1 MSEKRL
7 RGLGSLISSTA
18 AAVTAASNPAP
29 NSSETQ
35 LLEIPVDKIV
45 PNPRQP
51 RRVFDKD
58 ALSEL
63 ADSIRQHGLLQPVV
77 VRSVGDTYELVAGER
92 RWRATKLAGKETI
105 TAVCKPV
112 DNIESLTLSIIENLQ
127 REDLDPIEEAIAYR
141 TLVTEL
147 SLTQEEVASHVGKE
161 RSTISNALRLLDLPL
176 SIQAKL
182 QSGSLSPGHARVLLA
197 VSDPAAQL
205 NLAERAADK
214 GMSVREIER
223 LVYGSEGVAPDGT
236 GKVSEDRKK
245 LRPAHIAQ
253 LESQIAARVGTK
265 VRLKEGRRGGKLVIS
280 FANDKEFLRILEV
293 LGVDTSE
300 V

>member
-7 RGLGSLISSTA
+7 RGLGSLISSTSGA
-18 AAVTAASNPAP
+18 TSAP
-29 NSSETQ
+29 SSPTMNSSDTQ
-35 LLEIPVDKIV
+35 LMEIPVDGIV

-58 ALSEL
+58 ALNEL

-77 VRSVGDTYELVAGER
+77 VRPVGDTYELVAGER

-197 VSDPAAQL
+197 VSDPTAQL

-223 LVYGSEGVAPDGT
+223 LVYGSEGVAPG
-236 GKVSEDRKK
+236 GAEAGPEDERK
-245 LRPAHIAQ
+245 LRPAHIAE
-253 LESQIAARVGTK
+253 LERQIAARVGTK

-293 LGVDTSE
+293 LGVDTTA

>member
-1 MSEKRL
+1 MAEKKS
-7 RGLGSLISSTA
+7 RGLGSLISSTSGA
-18 AAVTAASNPAP
+18 TATLSVSALPASN
-29 NSSETQ
+29 SQ
-35 LLEIPVDKIV
+35 LIEIPVDKIV

-51 RRVFDKD
+51 RRVFGKE
-58 ALSEL
+58 ALDEL
-63 ADSIRQHGLLQPVV
+63 AESIRQHGLLQPVV
-77 VRSVGDTYELVAGER
+77 VRPVGDSYELVAGER
-92 RWRATKLAGKETI
+92 RWRATKLAGRETI
-105 TAVCKPV
+105 TAVAKPV
-112 DNIESLTLSIIENLQ
+112 DDLESLTLSIIENLQ

-147 SLTQEEVASHVGKE
+147 NLTQEQVAAHVGKE

-176 SIQAKL
+176 AIQAKL

-197 VSDPAAQL
+197 VSDPTTQM

-214 GMSVREIER
+214 GLSVREIER
-223 LVYGSEGVAPDGT
+223 LVYGAEGVASGETEVGTPD
-236 GKVSEDRKK
+236 KPSLK
-245 LRPAHIAQ
+245 PAHIAQ
-253 LESQIAARVGTK
+253 LEKQIAARLGTK